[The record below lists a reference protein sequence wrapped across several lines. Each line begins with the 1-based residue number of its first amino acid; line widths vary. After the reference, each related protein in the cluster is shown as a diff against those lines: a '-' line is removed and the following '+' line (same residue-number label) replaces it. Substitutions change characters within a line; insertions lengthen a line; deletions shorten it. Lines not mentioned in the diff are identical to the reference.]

1 LDLNYAKLAQFSG
14 TESNFNMFPL
24 APYQKIPT
32 KFTMLWMSDDTI
44 TSLFVKVPAWS
55 IIRSPLEKA

>member
-14 TESNFNMFPL
+14 TVSNFNMFPL